1 MNDKFNNSNETEKNS
16 NELLDDESTKP
27 KDDQSKELKRG
38 IGIFIGINIF
48 MLILN
53 QIYAGTDIS
62 VTIGFVAML
71 VNIFLLVY
79 FSKYRKDVAGG
90 MLTAFA
96 ILIVLTFIVAPIFWV
111 SVCAINDIAGY

>member
-1 MNDKFNNSNETEKNS
+1 MNDKFNNSNEKEKNS

-27 KDDQSKELKRG
+27 KGDHSKELKLG

-53 QIYAGTDIS
+53 QIFAETE
-62 VTIGFVAML
+62 TFGFVAML
-71 VNIFLLVY
+71 VNIFLLIY

-96 ILIVLTFIVAPIFWV
+96 ILIVLTFIVAPIFWASLCIV
-111 SVCAINDIAGY
+111 SY

>member
-1 MNDKFNNSNETEKNS
+1 MNDKFNNSNEKEKNS
-16 NELLDDESTKP
+16 DELLDDESTEP
-27 KDDQSKELKRG
+27 MDDHSKELKLG

-48 MLILN
+48 MFILT
-53 QIYAGTDIS
+53 QIFAETES
-62 VTIGFVAML
+62 IGFVAML
-71 VNIFLLVY
+71 VNIFLLVF

-96 ILIVLTFIVAPIFWV
+96 ILAVLTFIVAPIFWV

>member
-53 QIYAGTDIS
+53 QINIGTDIY
-62 VTIGFVAML
+62 TMGFVAML